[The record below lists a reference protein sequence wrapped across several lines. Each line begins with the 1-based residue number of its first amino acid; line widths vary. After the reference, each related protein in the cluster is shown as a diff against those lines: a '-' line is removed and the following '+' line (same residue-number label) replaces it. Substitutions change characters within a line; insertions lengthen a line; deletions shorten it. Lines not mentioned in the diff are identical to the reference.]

1 MELTTEIHPIK
12 RLFGIKQL
20 QAVFALVGLFCAVVI
35 FLLENRPDY
44 IGMVLLPIVFSLV
57 SVFYNYDKY
66 IIGPGSLLIYVFYFA
81 RFTVFPMIIVFG
93 DYFCDIPS
101 EIYSLYLNE
110 ACLFMAV
117 EMLAVYIVM
126 AFVNPRLMKRDL
138 RVFSKNEAFKSSGIE
153 RLCNNKVLYLV
164 IAAFLLFDLAMYVLY
179 PNLFPLYWEFIFT
192 RGDQIVRLERLHELI
207 DSMPGGIYYIFKLTA
222 EFSKIAIVMIAL
234 VKINNAEKL
243 KNPLKWLL
251 SLFLMFLAF
260 TILSSEQIN
269 VVLLCLA
276 IFYYMTVKY
285 ISYNRSI
292 IIAALAF
299 AFIGFI
305 FVMKR
310 IANVEDM
317 QGFARII
324 NNYFDGPM
332 NIAAGLYYKSVGNVG
347 FANLFSDFISQL
359 PIVGELA
366 SYPATNVSWNDFYD
380 TGGAILPM
388 LCCGYIYFGAVGIG
402 LPAMLVALT
411 AVWFDSLI
419 QNAEN
424 EEYKCIFTYMAIHLG
439 ITIGMYNVIIYYSLW
454 VYEYFLPLV
463 LFAVDKYLYRNVR
476 RKKVFGTIYRRT
488 PYSERIVKMRT
499 VKTNG

>member
-1 MELTTEIHPIK
+1 MEQITEIHPIK

-35 FLLENRPDY
+35 FFLESRADY
-44 IGMVLLPIVFSLV
+44 IGMVLLPLIFTAV
-57 SVFYNYDKY
+57 SVFYDYDKY
-66 IIGPGSLLIYVFYFA
+66 IIGPGSLLIYMLYFV

-93 DYFCDIPS
+93 DYFCDIPQ
-101 EIYSLYLNE
+101 EIYSLYLNR

-126 AFVNPRLMKRDL
+126 ALVNPRLIKRDL
-138 RVFSKNEAFKSSGIE
+138 RVFRKREARNSSGIE
-153 RLCNNKVLYLV
+153 RLCNNKVLYWV
-164 IAAFLLFDLAMYVLY
+164 IAIFLLFDLGMYVLY
-179 PNLFPLYWEFIFT
+179 PSLFPLYWEFIFS
-192 RGDQIVRLERLHELI
+192 RGDQLVRLERLQELI
-207 DSMPGGIYYIFKLTA
+207 DSMPGGVYYAFKLTA
-222 EFSKIAIVMIAL
+222 EFLKIAIIMIAL

-251 SLFLMFLAF
+251 SLFLTFLAF

-299 AFIGFI
+299 ALIGFV

-332 NIAAGLYYKSVGNVG
+332 NIAAGLYYKSAGNVG
-347 FANLFSDFISQL
+347 FRNLFSDFISQL
-359 PIVGELA
+359 PIVGGFA
-366 SYPATNVSWNDFYD
+366 NYPATNISWNEFYD

-388 LCCGYIYFGAVGIG
+388 ICCGYIYFGVIGIG
-402 LPAMLVALT
+402 LPAILVALT

-463 LFAVDKYLYRNVR
+463 LYAVDKYLYRNVR
-476 RKKVFGTIYRRT
+476 RRKGSGTVFRRT
-488 PYSERIVKMRT
+488 PYPERIVKART
-499 VKTNG
+499 VRTDG